1 MGQSPDGVADSSW
14 LRAKAAVSVRVVV
27 AVPCHRDEPGVGST
41 VGELLRQI
49 EQLPQARVVVC
60 INGADPEHAPAALA
74 LAPLA
79 AGTTRLRTV
88 YLERASKPAAW
99 TRLKQEEAEVT
110 VFCDAD
116 VSLAPGSV
124 GALVAALAANG
135 SAVLATA
142 RQRPAEPQG
151 TIGRVA
157 VVPFRLNWGGVA
169 GTLYAARTA
178 WLPDMPMD
186 VLLDDAWLWS
196 QAAGEHLGAVVAVPE
211 AVAVFRP
218 AESLRDLWRQRVR
231 AEAGKRQLRSMGLP
245 LADAAP
251 GSGLSALS
259 AYPRGDWPA
268 LVALAGIKL
277 AASLWSR
284 ARPVRWNPAAST
296 KA

>member
-1 MGQSPDGVADSSW
+1 
-14 LRAKAAVSVRVVV
+14 
-27 AVPCHRDEPGVGST
+27 

-60 INGADPEHAPAALA
+60 INGADPEPSPAAHA
-74 LAPLA
+74 LETLA
-79 AGTTRLRTV
+79 AGTTRLRIV
-88 YLERASKPAAW
+88 YLAQASKPAAW

-116 VSLAPGSV
+116 VTLAPGSV
-124 GALVAALAANG
+124 AALVSALVSNG

-151 TIGRVA
+151 IIGRVA

-178 WLPDMPMD
+178 WLPDMPRD

-196 QAAGEHLGAVVAVPE
+196 QAAGEDLGAVVAVPE

-231 AEAGKRQLRSMGLP
+231 AEAGKRQLRAMGLP

-268 LVALAGIKL
+268 LVALAGVKM
-277 AASLWSR
+277 AAALWSR

-296 KA
+296 KG

>member
-1 MGQSPDGVADSSW
+1 M
-14 LRAKAAVSVRVVV
+14 
-27 AVPCHRDEPGVGST
+27 AVPCHRDEPGVGRT
-41 VGELLRQI
+41 VGELLQQI

-60 INGADPEHAPAALA
+60 INGADPERAPAALA
-74 LAPLA
+74 LEALA
-79 AGTTRLRTV
+79 AGTSSLRTI
-88 YLERASKPAAW
+88 YLAQASKPAAW
-99 TRLKQEEAEVT
+99 NRLKQEEADVT

-124 GALVAALAANG
+124 GALVAALEANH
-135 SAVLATA
+135 SAVLASA

-151 TIGRVA
+151 IIGRVA

-169 GTLYAARTA
+169 GTLYGARTS
-178 WLPDMPMD
+178 WLPDMPAD

-196 QAAGEHLGAVVAVPE
+196 QAAGEDLGAVVAVPD

-231 AEAGKRQLRSMGLP
+231 AEAGKRQLRAMGLP
-245 LADAAP
+245 LADPAP

-259 AYPRGDWPA
+259 AYPRRDWPA

-284 ARPVRWNPAAST
+284 ARPVRWSPAAST